1 MRWGIDRE
9 DSPVT
14 AMTAPPSVPP
24 SPPRPGD
31 DRRVVIFDFGGVL
44 IDWNPRHLYRK
55 LFAGNP
61 AGMERFLAE
70 VCTSDWNLGQ
80 DAGRPW
86 PEAVAELVARF
97 PDQAA
102 LIRAFRE
109 RWDEMLGG
117 PIAGTVAILGE
128 LRDAGH
134 RLYGLTN
141 WAADT
146 FAQTR
151 ARYGFLS
158 WFDGIVV
165 SGEEGLIKPD
175 PRLFAR
181 LLDRHRIDPARA
193 VFIDDSRP
201 NVDAAAGLGIHAL
214 HFRSPGELR
223 GELAALGL
231 LA

>member
-1 MRWGIDRE
+1 M
-9 DSPVT
+9 T
-14 AMTAPPSVPP
+14 AMPTTHTQAPARSAA
-24 SPPRPGD
+24 GD

-55 LFAGNP
+55 LFPGDP

-70 VCTSDWNLGQ
+70 VCTGDWNTRQ

-97 PDQAA
+97 PAEA
-102 LIRAFRE
+102 PLIRAFRE
-109 RWDEMLGG
+109 RWDEMLAG

-165 SGEEGLIKPD
+165 SGEEGLVKPD
-175 PRLFAR
+175 PLLFAR
-181 LLDRHRIDPARA
+181 LLDRHRIEPARA
-193 VFIDDSRP
+193 VFIDDNLP
-201 NVDAAAGLGIHAL
+201 NVSAAAELGIHAL

-223 GELAALGL
+223 AELAALGL
-231 LA
+231 LG

>member
-1 MRWGIDRE
+1 VTSLPPI
-9 DSPVT
+9 SP
-14 AMTAPPSVPP
+14 
-24 SPPRPGD
+24 D

-55 LFAGNP
+55 LFAGND
-61 AGMERFLAE
+61 AAMEQFLAE
-70 VCTSDWNLGQ
+70 VCTTEWNQRQ

-86 PEAVAELVARF
+86 AEAVAELVARH
-97 PDQAA
+97 PHEAA
-102 LIRAFRE
+102 RIRAYRE
-109 RWDEMLGG
+109 RWDEMLAG

-146 FAQTR
+146 FAQAR
-151 ARYGFLS
+151 ARFDFLA

-181 LLDRHRIDPARA
+181 LLDRHRIAPARA

-201 NVDAAAGLGIHAL
+201 NVDAAADLGIHAL

>member
-1 MRWGIDRE
+1 
-9 DSPVT
+9 
-14 AMTAPPSVPP
+14 MTPVPP
-24 SPPRPGD
+24 ISPD

-55 LFAGNP
+55 LFAGD
-61 AGMERFLAE
+61 ADGMERFLAE
-70 VCTSDWNLGQ
+70 VCTMEWNLRQ

-86 PEAVAELVARF
+86 AEAVAELVARY
-97 PDQAA
+97 PHEAA
-102 LIRAFRE
+102 RIRAFRE

-117 PIAGTVAILGE
+117 PIAGTVSILGE

-151 ARYGFLS
+151 PRYGFLA

-181 LLDRHRIDPARA
+181 LLDRHRIAPARA
-193 VFIDDSRP
+193 VFIDDSQP
-201 NVDAAAGLGIHAL
+201 NVDAAAALGIHAL
-214 HFRSPGELR
+214 HFRSPDELR
-223 GELAALGL
+223 GELARLGL
-231 LA
+231 IG